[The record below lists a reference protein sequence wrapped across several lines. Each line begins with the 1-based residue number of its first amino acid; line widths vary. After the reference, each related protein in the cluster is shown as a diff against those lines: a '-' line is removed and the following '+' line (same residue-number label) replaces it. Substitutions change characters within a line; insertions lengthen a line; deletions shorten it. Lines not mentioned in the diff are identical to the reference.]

1 MAMVINVSGTLSS
14 GWTQTATWIEPR
26 TKSMTANQI
35 VDFLLEAVV
44 EDPEAVDELITA
56 AVRIRNRHARTVPNT
71 PRRAGEGRS
80 YWEEELIELL
90 NEDPAWIKHGVSIDR
105 KLGAAAA
112 YLRPGPDRKPGR
124 IALSADVDGVEAF
137 LARGDTKI
145 LRLILEH
152 ELIHKEQH
160 RRTNWKPGKHR
171 GTKSPGYST
180 RLLRKYCNNPQ
191 EIMAYAH
198 NYVHGGEYSRAEMMQ
213 KITQGMRKGDA
224 VFTWL
229 SPANKKRAMR
239 YAVQYAQ
246 KLPH

>member
-1 MAMVINVSGTLSS
+1 M
-14 GWTQTATWIEPR
+14 
-26 TKSMTANQI
+26 
-35 VDFLLEAVV
+35 
-44 EDPEAVDELITA
+44 
-56 AVRIRNRHARTVPNT
+56 
-71 PRRAGEGRS
+71 
-80 YWEEELIELL
+80 
-90 NEDPAWIKHGVSIDR
+90 SIDR

-229 SPANKKRAMR
+229 SPPTKNAPCATPFNTPKNCPTNSFTKSSRSVGCPR
-239 YAVQYAQ
+239 TFENVCESLTL
-246 KLPH
+246 KPPIIV